1 VVKQT
6 GVTVKAASP
15 SLLLAYGFY
24 SASGPDGT
32 PLYEPL
38 FLSNY
43 VD

>member
-38 FLSNY
+38 FPSNY